1 LSDEIVMKTT
11 EQNKIT
17 MLLFIVSI
25 LGAYKFYE
33 VGKSTQV
40 ERSIASVATVEGV
53 EATPEEVAE
62 EQLDL
67 ELLSL
72 QQRLGGNQ
80 IKKCYDNRLSC
91 GGNRN
96 HSKCITDKVSYFL
109 NCANLD
115 KQEVAQLKQKINQ

>member
-1 LSDEIVMKTT
+1 
-11 EQNKIT
+11 
-17 MLLFIVSI
+17 MLLFIVSV

-33 VGKSTQV
+33 VGKSTQI
-40 ERSIASVATVEGV
+40 ERGIASVGTIEIMD
-53 EATPEEVAE
+53 ATPEEMAE

-72 QQRLGGNQ
+72 EQRLGSHQ

-96 HSKCITDKVSYFL
+96 HSKCLSDKVSYFL
-109 NCANLD
+109 SCANLD
-115 KQEVAQLKQKINQ
+115 TTEVAQLRGKLPQIQ